1 MILQQTLG
9 PFPLKINSATER
21 VMIRVAGWE
30 LARLYVVGP
39 EGVTFA
45 AAIFDVK
52 QGVVPS
58 MPPVALDSTQT
69 LGPGDDTTTQI
80 DVTTIPYL
88 WVTSNT
94 VEGSGTSEV
103 ELYCVV
109 AREV

>member
-1 MILQQTLG
+1 MIQQNTIG
-9 PFPLKINSATER
+9 PFPLKINSANER
-21 VMIRVAGWE
+21 VMVRVAGWE

-45 AAIFDVK
+45 TAIFDVK
-52 QGVVPS
+52 QGYSPG
-58 MPPVALDSTQT
+58 MPPVALDSAQT

-80 DVTTIPYL
+80 DVSSIPYL